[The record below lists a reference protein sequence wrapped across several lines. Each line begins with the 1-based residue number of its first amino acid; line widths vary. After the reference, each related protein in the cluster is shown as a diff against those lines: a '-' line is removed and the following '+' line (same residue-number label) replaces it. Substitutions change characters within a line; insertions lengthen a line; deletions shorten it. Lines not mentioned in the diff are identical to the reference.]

1 MWGTGPADS
10 KKDWNPASDQQALA
24 RVWRD
29 GQKKEC
35 ERRSLRQPEHDNTD
49 HVPGFVYRF
58 QTTGTIEEK
67 IFQRQ

>member
-1 MWGTGPADS
+1 M
-10 KKDWNPASDQQALA
+10 
-24 RVWRD
+24 WRD

-35 ERRSLRQPEHDNTD
+35 EFGDSIKRGLVLTS
-49 HVPGFVYRF
+49 GFVYRF